1 MNAMVSSGKPIEL
14 ELRGEELEQLRAA
27 AAWLKREIAQYPG
40 VFDVADSFRAGKR
53 ELGFHVLPSA
63 EASGISLAD
72 VARQV
77 RQAFWGEE
85 VQRIQRGRDE
95 VKVVVRYP
103 AEQRRSLGDL
113 DALRIRTADGVAVPF
128 ASVAKVELGSGFSAI
143 QRVDRARVVT
153 VTADVD
159 VALGNANEIIAS
171 LNAGALGE
179 IPRRFP
185 GVRFGFAGQ
194 QAEQRDFLDA
204 MLRGQVFALLAIF
217 ALLAMPLRSYAQPI
231 IIMSIIPF
239 AAVGAAIG
247 HLLLGYDLSMYSV
260 IGLVA
265 LSGIVVNS
273 SLVLVDQVNA
283 LRAAGLRLAD
293 AAREAASSRIRA
305 IFLTEI
311 TTFVGL
317 IPMMFDTA
325 LAARMTIPLAI
336 TLAFGVLFAAVI
348 TLVLLPCMYLVLED
362 VTLFVSGTKRTR
374 SGERRRPEGSREAAA
389 GESAPSEGEAAL

>member
-1 MNAMVSSGKPIEL
+1 V
-14 ELRGEELEQLRAA
+14 
-27 AAWLKREIAQYPG
+27 
-40 VFDVADSFRAGKR
+40 VA
-53 ELGFHVLPSA
+53 
-63 EASGISLAD
+63 
-72 VARQV
+72 
-77 RQAFWGEE
+77 
-85 VQRIQRGRDE
+85 
-95 VKVVVRYP
+95 
-103 AEQRRSLGDL
+103 
-113 DALRIRTADGVAVPF
+113 
-128 ASVAKVELGSGFSAI
+128 
-143 QRVDRARVVT
+143 

-159 VALGNANEIIAS
+159 VALGNANAIIAGLQQS
-171 LNAGALGE
+171 ALPELGQ
-179 IPRRFP
+179 RFP
-185 GVRFGFAGQ
+185 GVSYGFAGQ
-194 QAEQRDFLDA
+194 QAEQRDFLSA
-204 MLRGQVFALLAIF
+204 MIRGQLFALLAIY
-217 ALLAMPLRSYAQPI
+217 ALLAVPLRSYTQPI

-239 AAVGAAIG
+239 GVVGTAVG
-247 HLLLGYDLSMYSV
+247 HLLLGFDLSMYSV

-293 AAREAASSRIRA
+293 AAREAAISRTRA

-362 VTLFVSGTKRTR
+362 VTMWVQGKQRTR
-374 SGERRRPEGSREAAA
+374 SGEHRAHSGPEVAPDGAARA
-389 GESAPSEGEAAL
+389 EGEATL